1 MRIFIDTANID
12 EIKEAFSWGI
22 VDGVTT
28 NPSLIKKAVDYY
40 RNNGKTFTMND
51 YIVELLLV
59 AGKGHPVSL
68 EVIGNNEKSMYEEAK
83 ILFEKYN
90 KVAENVV
97 IKIPINP
104 ETDPNGIR
112 NFDGLKVIKKL
123 SKENIPVNVTL
134 IMSPLQALLA
144 AKAGAVYVS
153 PFAGRI
159 DDFLRKGAKISFEKH
174 DYYPA
179 EGLSVDDKI
188 LNDQGVVSGVDLVAS
203 IIDIFEN
210 YNVKTKVLAASV
222 RNARQVRELAEI
234 GADVSTIPFKVLKE
248 MVIHYK
254 TAEGM
259 KKFSEDTVPEYKGIF
274 KE

>member
-1 MRIFIDTANID
+1 MQIFIDTANID

-40 RNNGKTFTMND
+40 RNNGKTFTMDD

-68 EVIGNNEKSMYEEAK
+68 EVIGNNEKSMYGEAK

-112 NFDGLKVIKKL
+112 NFDGLKVIRKL

-159 DDFLRKGAKISFEKH
+159 DDFLRKGAKISFEKY

-188 LNDQGVVSGVDLVAS
+188 LNDQGIVSGLDLVAS
-203 IIDIFEN
+203 IVDIFEN

-234 GADVSTIPFKVLKE
+234 GVDVATIPFKVLKE

-259 KKFSEDTVPEYKGIF
+259 KKFSEDTVPEYKEIF